1 VTICQTQQYICDLA
15 AAIANGSASDAVA
28 FLEDTLSKVISIAKS
43 G

>member
-1 VTICQTQQYICDLA
+1 MSGRVEDAAA